1 MHPVRVGSR
10 SYSTQSLPA
19 MIATQVRQKDA
30 VFYFASYPSE
40 KLLTKLRF
48 ISRCYDEDGAGIA
61 VVRGRGLS

>member
-1 MHPVRVGSR
+1 
-10 SYSTQSLPA
+10 